1 MITNGGVPLEE
12 VIAAAKSRFVLDGE
26 PVFSERMFLQQL
38 VYTEDVEDAGTR
50 EGLRV
55 PFADVE
61 RSLRVAVAEYA
72 RKRLS

>member
-55 PFADVE
+55 PFAE
-61 RSLRVAVAEYA
+61 LAGEQPRFQSPTR
-72 RKRLS
+72 